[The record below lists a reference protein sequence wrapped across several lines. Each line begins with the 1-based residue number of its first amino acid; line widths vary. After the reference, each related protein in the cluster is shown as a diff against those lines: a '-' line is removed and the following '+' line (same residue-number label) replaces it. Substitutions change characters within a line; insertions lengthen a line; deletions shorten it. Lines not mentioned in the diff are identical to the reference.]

1 MEKSDKLAKIQPGM
15 NSELEKIYYQTDTC
29 VRCGRCTAVC
39 PTYKTTRKETMSA
52 RGRIFLARKYMEG
65 SLELSKTF
73 ALYNDL
79 CLGCQA
85 CLEVCPPKIETDKL
99 ISLIKQDIIDKQ
111 GISLDSKM
119 MLKICSHPQAFHW
132 IAKLLDFNKKS
143 GIMHLLPYELQNRAN
158 MFPSAATKTL
168 KEILDTQPVKTGGG
182 KLKVGYYPGCLTNAL
197 YPELGLS
204 VIKVLQQHGC
214 DVVVPNEIVCCGLP
228 HKAGG
233 EHEEYTRLARKNI
246 EFFAGQDV
254 DYIVTNCGTCTRAF
268 KDYIDIFEKDT
279 HMAVKARQFVEKS
292 HDIMGFLS
300 DIAGLKVGSKSL
312 GGIRLTYHESC
323 HLNRG
328 LRVSKQPR
336 KLLESLPGA
345 TFIEMPRANWCC
357 GGAGSFSFKHPDTAR
372 KILLQKIGD
381 LQSTGA
387 EVITAGCLGCILQL
401 GYGAR
406 EFEVRCTV
414 KHPIELLAMTY

>member
-1 MEKSDKLAKIQPGM
+1 MEKLASIQSGM
-15 NSELEKIYYQTDTC
+15 NPELEKIYYQTDTC

-39 PTYKTTRKETMSA
+39 PTYKATRKETMSA
-52 RGRIFLARKYMEG
+52 RGRIFLARKYLEG
-65 SLELSKTF
+65 SLPLSKTF

-111 GISLDSKM
+111 GIPLDSKI

-132 IAKLLDFNKKS
+132 IVRLLDFNKKA
-143 GIMHLLPYELQNRAN
+143 GIVHLLPHEFQNRAN
-158 MFPSAATKTL
+158 MFPAAPSKTFL
-168 KEILDTQPVKTGGG
+168 EIIRAEPVKTGGG

-197 YPELGLS
+197 YPELGLA

-214 DVVVPNEIVCCGLP
+214 DVVVPNETVCCGLP

-233 EHEEYTRLARKNI
+233 EHGEHRRLARKNI
-246 EFFAGQDV
+246 EFFFGQDV

-268 KDYIDIFEKDT
+268 KEYIDIFEHDAQ
-279 HMAVKARQFVEKS
+279 MAAKAKQFVEKS
-292 HDIMGFLS
+292 RDIMEFLT
-300 DIAGLKVGSKSL
+300 DIAGLTVGSKSM
-312 GGIRLTYHESC
+312 GGIRVTYHESC

-336 KLLESLPGA
+336 KILESLPGA
-345 TFIEMPRANWCC
+345 TFVEMPRANWCC

-372 KILLQKIGD
+372 KILRQKMGD
-381 LQSTGA
+381 LQSTEA
-387 EVITAGCLGCILQL
+387 QVITAGCQGCMMQL
-401 GYGAR
+401 SYGTR
-406 EFEVRCTV
+406 EFGVKCIV
-414 KHPIELLAMTY
+414 KHPIELLALTY